1 MKLYCQDSRQLRL
14 RPPKLTIWLK
24 IRLCRLMFPQCF
36 RTSQILFFLSWL
48 YSPKVWTTLSI
59 TNLRNIITII
69 IINIAI
75 FKVLKMKIKRML
87 LQTNHYKIQSQKD
100 AQHANKRKKYWQRLT
115 MINLTNSRT
124 KVTYI
129 WSPRLK
135 PRPCSRKRPCCKS
148 LIRLVR
154 PLAAWWKPRGRRWSE
169 SWTTLFTIRCVNSSI
184 RHSSWDSSGKHSS

>member
-14 RPPKLTIWLK
+14 RPLKLTIWLK

-36 RTSQILFFLSWL
+36 RTSQILSYLSWL
-48 YSPKVWTTLSI
+48 YSPKVWTTLNI

-75 FKVLKMKIKRML
+75 FRVLKMKIKLML
-87 LQTNHYKIQSQKD
+87 LLTYHCKIQSRKG
-100 AQHANKRKKYWQRLT
+100 AQHASKKKKYWQRLS
-115 MINLTNSRT
+115 MINLTNSCQT

-129 WSPRLK
+129 WSPRLR
-135 PRPCSRKRPCCKS
+135 PRPCSRKRPCCKL

-154 PLAAWWKPRGRRWSE
+154 PLAAWWRPRGRRWSE
-169 SWTTLFTIRCVNSSI
+169 S
-184 RHSSWDSSGKHSS
+184 